1 MGIPQ
6 PAPASE
12 PRVGTTVHDRVPAP
26 KSLARRA
33 CPEHAGRPGASG
45 PDPVPHLSPSGASMS
60 QSYAVEAR
68 GLVKRYGSTTAA
80 GGIDFEVPT
89 GTVTA
94 VLGPNGAGKTT
105 TVRMLT

>member
-1 MGIPQ
+1 MDIPQ

-26 KSLARRA
+26 ENPSHGGRAPSTLAD
-33 CPEHAGRPGASG
+33 PGHPAPTPS
-45 PDPVPHLSPSGASMS
+45 PHLSPSGASMS

-68 GLVKRYGSTTAA
+68 GLVKRYGSTTAV

-94 VLGPNGAGKTT
+94 VLGPNG
-105 TVRMLT
+105 